1 MYKKRSCVFVVALMS
16 FIPPA
21 MSQNASLTKAQTNAA
36 ASWSLSFAHKD
47 WELTCDNTRTCRAAG
62 YSVFEGTEIPASVLL
77 TRAAGANTAV
87 QVEIRHNPAEP
98 IEAGDAAD
106 LRIGKTTLRRVP
118 LQAGFKESQVA
129 QLLPLLLENSS
140 IEVTQGK
147 AKSRISLEGAKA
159 VLMKMDDAQGR
170 VGTASAI
177 AAKDAG
183 KGGNPQVIVPPVAA
197 PVVQAVRISADQKI
211 DAALMKAAKAAV
223 AKHECM
229 SPDGETAV
237 SRLSRTHLLV
247 SRSPCWRAA
256 YNEGND
262 YWVVNAVSPY
272 AAVRVDDD
280 SLNEWDDS
288 SSMLRGVQKA
298 RGVGDCHSTSELV
311 WNGASFVKTKQSHTG
326 QCRGFPGGVW
336 DLPIYTAKVI
346 AAK

>member
-1 MYKKRSCVFVVALMS
+1 MVGAPIAISQSALT
-16 FIPPA
+16 A
-21 MSQNASLTKAQTNAA
+21 KAQAA
-36 ASWSLSFAHKD
+36 QTVPWSLSFTYKD
-47 WELTCDNTRTCRAAG
+47 WELTCDNIRTCRAAG
-62 YSVFEGTEIPASVLL
+62 YNVFEGTQIPASILL
-77 TRAAGANTAV
+77 TRAAGSNAAV
-87 QVEIRHNPAEP
+87 QVEIRHNPQEP
-98 IEAGDAAD
+98 VEAGDAAD

-140 IEVTQGK
+140 IEVAQGK
-147 AKSRISLEGAKA
+147 AKSSISLEGAKA

-183 KGGNPQVIVPPVAA
+183 KRGNAQLPQPPVEA

-211 DAALMKAAKAAV
+211 DAALIKTAKAAIG
-223 AKHECM
+223 KHECM
-229 SPDGETAV
+229 SPDGEMAV
-237 SRLSRTHLLV
+237 SRLSRAHLLV

-256 YNEGND
+256 YNEGHA
-262 YWVVNAVSPY
+262 YWVVSAAAPHT
-272 AAVRVDDD
+272 AVRVDDD

-288 SSMLRGVQKA
+288 SSMLRGVQKG
-298 RGVGDCHSTSELV
+298 RGVGDCYGISELV

-336 DLPIYTAKVI
+336 DLPTYTAKVLT
-346 AAK
+346 AK